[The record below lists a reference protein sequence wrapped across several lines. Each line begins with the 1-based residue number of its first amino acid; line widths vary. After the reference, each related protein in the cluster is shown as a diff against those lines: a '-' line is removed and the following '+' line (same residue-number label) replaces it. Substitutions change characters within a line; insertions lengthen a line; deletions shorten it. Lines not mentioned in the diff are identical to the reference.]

1 MTGSLEV
8 VATGPLALV
17 QDRGRPGLAQIGVG
31 VSGAAD
37 RRSYELANRLVG
49 NDESAAAIE
58 ITLGGLEVVAIGG
71 DLWFALA
78 GAPAPLSIGVTA
90 VAPYAV
96 ERLRTGRRLAVAMP
110 ETGLRSYLAVR
121 GGIAVPTVLGSR
133 SSDLMSAVGPD
144 PLQPGD
150 VLPVGDAVGAFP
162 SVEQAPPP
170 RAYDDVVVLRAVRG
184 PRAERIANVEA
195 LVDTTWT
202 SSDRSNRIGM
212 RLDGAE
218 LLPAGDDA
226 GQLPSEGAWRGAIQ
240 VPPGGQPVLFLADHP
255 VTGGY
260 PVVAVVIDADVDRAA
275 QVRPGQRVRFSWQQP
290 PVGNDRG
297 A

>member
-1 MTGSLEV
+1 MRGSLEV

-17 QDRGRPGLAQIGVG
+17 EDGGRPRLAQIGVG

-49 NDESAAAIE
+49 NDVGAAAIE
-58 ITLGGLEVVAIGG
+58 VTLGGLEVEASGS
-71 DLWFALA
+71 DLWVALA
-78 GAPAPLSIGVTA
+78 GAPAGMSIGGTA
-90 VAPYAV
+90 VPPFSV
-96 ERLRTGRRLAVAMP
+96 ERLRDGQRLAVQLP
-110 ETGLRSYLAVR
+110 RTGLRSYLAVR
-121 GGIAVPTVLGSR
+121 GGVDVPEVLGSR
-133 SSDLMSAVGPD
+133 SSDLMSAIGPD

-150 VLPVGDAVGAFP
+150 VLPIGDAAGPFP
-162 SVEQAPPP
+162 SVEQAPP
-170 RAYDDVVVLRAVRG
+170 RRDTTDTVVLRVVRG
-184 PRAERIANVEA
+184 PRDARIANPDTLVE
-195 LVDTTWT
+195 TTWT

-218 LLPAGDDA
+218 LRSAGKDA

-260 PVVAVVIDADVDRAA
+260 PVVAVVVDADVDRAA
-275 QVRPGQRVRFSWQQP
+275 QIRPGEPVRFSWQHAP
-290 PVGNDRG
+290 TRS
-297 A
+297 